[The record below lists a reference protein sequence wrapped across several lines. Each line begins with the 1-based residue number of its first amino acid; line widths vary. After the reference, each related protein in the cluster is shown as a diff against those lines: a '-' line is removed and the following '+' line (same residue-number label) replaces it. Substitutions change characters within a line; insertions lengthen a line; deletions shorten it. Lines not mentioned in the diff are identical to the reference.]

1 MPFGQCHPIKAP
13 HDLSPPGGVAMMDL
27 AWQIASMGSQF
38 RISEK
43 QIEVT
48 LLTVFVKDL
57 LKAFVMDHS
66 VVTVLTKGMIL
77 VIIA

>member
-1 MPFGQCHPIKAP
+1 
-13 HDLSPPGGVAMMDL
+13 MMDL